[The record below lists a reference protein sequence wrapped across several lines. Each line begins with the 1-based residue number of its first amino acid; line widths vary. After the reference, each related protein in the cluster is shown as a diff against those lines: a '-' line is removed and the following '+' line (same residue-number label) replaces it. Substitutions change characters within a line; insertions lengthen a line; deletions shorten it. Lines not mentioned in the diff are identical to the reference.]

1 MIKSY
6 QVNRKKRTIICIL
19 ESDDQTSISIADYCD
34 AVKGKNRYI
43 DLELL
48 NQLYNDLKN
57 SYLFSPVKYIIQYR
71 LNGEFKH
78 YSFPMWHSAYEQY
91 CKMVESGIYENI
103 YTNFDIEYTIES
115 AANYNK
121 ELIKNTNYDN
131 KNIIINRSINI
142 NLLD

>member
-19 ESDDQTSISIADYCD
+19 DNDDQTSISIADYFD

-78 YSFPMWHSAYEQY
+78 YSFPMWHAAYEKY
-91 CKMVESGIYENI
+91 CKMVESGIYESI
-103 YTNFDIEYTIES
+103 YTNFDIEYTLES
-115 AANYNK
+115 ASKYNK
-121 ELIKNTNYDN
+121 ELIKNTNHDN

>member
-1 MIKSY
+1 MIKAY

-19 ESDDQTSISIADYCD
+19 DNDDQTSISIDDYFD
-34 AVKGKNRYI
+34 AVKVKNRYI

-48 NQLYNDLKN
+48 NQLYNDLNN

-91 CKMVESGIYENI
+91 CKMVESGIYESI
-103 YTNFDIEYTIES
+103 YTNFDIEYTYE
-115 AANYNK
+115 AAQNYNK

-131 KNIIINRSINI
+131 KNIIINRSINN